1 MESRYYEK
9 SSEVWCFVF
18 VTNGSVVT
26 EMDRNSLF
34 ETGQKVWRSCVRQIL
49 DLKKKPSSSRSA
61 WCSFEMMKKK
71 CEHVFRFLDGSASYG
86 ICDQIFICSSM
97 NRRSLRR
104 NRSHENTPKMETGIR
119 KTNHHVTY
127 EPCPKLLS
135 LSLELE
141 LWQFHKSM
149 RAGAK
154 WRIQLHTDRS
164 RQQNLPS

>member
-1 MESRYYEK
+1 
-9 SSEVWCFVF
+9 
-18 VTNGSVVT
+18 
-26 EMDRNSLF
+26 MDRNSLF

-119 KTNHHVTY
+119 KTNHHVKY

-149 RAGAK
+149 RARA
-154 WRIQLHTDRS
+154 RNDEYNCTTIDRVNKIFLRRKPRATYYYQITNIEHS
-164 RQQNLPS
+164 VPRNSLD